1 MRNIQSEMIKL
12 DFVVYCFVALL
23 LLLLLLLFSYYKF
36 YYFDAKFSPTKK
48 NYAKQT

>member
-1 MRNIQSEMIKL
+1 MINL
-12 DFVVYCFVALL
+12 DFVVYCFVAL

-48 NYAKQT
+48 KYAKQT